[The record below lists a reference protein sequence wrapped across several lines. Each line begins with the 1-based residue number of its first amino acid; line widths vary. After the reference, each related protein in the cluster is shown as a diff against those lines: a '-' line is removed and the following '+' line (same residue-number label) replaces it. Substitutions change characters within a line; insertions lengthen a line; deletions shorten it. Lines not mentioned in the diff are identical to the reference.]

1 MQCAAYLRVAAL
13 YPAFSRARV
22 VWRVR
27 ASDRRA
33 RRHHRVQAVP
43 LASMRGAPTD
53 RADHQPVSMGRL
65 GSTAHSLS
73 EAS

>member
-43 LASMRGAPTD
+43 LASGER
-53 RADHQPVSMGRL
+53 RL
-65 GSTAHSLS
+65 IVQIISRFPWAGSDPRPIR
-73 EAS
+73 